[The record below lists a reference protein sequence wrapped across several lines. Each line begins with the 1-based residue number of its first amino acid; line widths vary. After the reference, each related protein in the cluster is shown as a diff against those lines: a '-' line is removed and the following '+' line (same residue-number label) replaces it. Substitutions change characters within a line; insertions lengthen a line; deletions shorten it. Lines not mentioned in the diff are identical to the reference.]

1 MPDREAPEPDPD
13 QPDRRTGPGR
23 RAVLA
28 GGVGVVGAA
37 LTGTWWW
44 RSGRRQFGPDEPK
57 PAGTVGPHD
66 TVVERTDQR
75 RHWSGRTTSVT
86 LTAQQGTLDLAG
98 RQARTWLYD
107 GGPMAA
113 AVRVRAGDRLHARL
127 VNRLEAATT
136 VHWHGLRIRNDMDG
150 VPDVTMPAVRPGD
163 TFDYRFVV
171 PDPGTYWLHS
181 HVGVQRDRGL
191 YAPLIVTDPHEPGD
205 YDHDET
211 IVLDDWTDG
220 VGPTPDAILGELRAG
235 HTGGTVRPVMAPS
248 SPWGPMTS
256 ELTYPLH
263 LANARPP
270 EDPAVIRARPGQRL
284 RLRLINASA
293 ATPYRVAFSGH
304 RMTVTHADG
313 WPVRPT
319 TVDTLLI
326 GMAERYDV
334 LVTVGDGAFGLVAAA
349 EGGKGVAR
357 AVVRTG
363 AGTTPPPT
371 ARPAELRRRLL
382 CYPDLRPVA
391 GTALPKRPVDRTV
404 RLLLSQGTSHP
415 VTWLI
420 DDHAWPHRK
429 PVPVRQGERV
439 RIDLVNASAMAH
451 PIHLHGHTFA
461 LADTGVRKDTVVV
474 LPGKTTSILV
484 QADNPGRWLLHC
496 HNAYHMA
503 LGMTTELDYL
513 T

>member
-1 MPDREAPEPDPD
+1 MPGPEAPEPAGDA
-13 QPDRRTGPGR
+13 DRPTGPVR
-23 RAVLA
+23 RAVLV
-28 GGVGVVGAA
+28 GGLGAVGAA
-37 LTGTWWW
+37 LTGTWWCLT
-44 RSGRRQFGPDEPK
+44 GRQQFAADAPE

-66 TVVERTDQR
+66 TVVERTER
-75 RHWSGRTTSVT
+75 HRHWSGRTSAIT
-86 LTAQQGTLDLAG
+86 LTAQPGTLDLAG
-98 RQARTWLYD
+98 RQARTWLYGD
-107 GGPMAA
+107 GPMSA
-113 AVRVRAGDRLHARL
+113 AVRIGAGDRLRARL
-127 VNRLEAATT
+127 VNRLDAATT

-150 VPDVTMPAVRPGD
+150 VPGLTMPAVPAGG

-205 YDHDET
+205 HDHDET
-211 IVLDDWTDG
+211 VVLDDWTDG
-220 VGPTPDAILGELRAG
+220 VGPTPDAILTELRSG
-235 HTGGTVRPVMAPS
+235 RTGGPVRPVMAPS
-248 SPWGPMTS
+248 SPWGPMLS

-270 EDPAVIRARPGQRL
+270 EDPYVIRAKPGQRL

-293 ATPYRVAFSGH
+293 ATPYRVAFAGH

-334 LVTVGDGAFGLVAAA
+334 VVTVGDGAFGLVAAA
-349 EGGKGVAR
+349 EGGTGAAR
-357 AVVRTG
+357 VVVRTG
-363 AGTTPPPT
+363 SGATSPPGE
-371 ARPAELRRRLL
+371 RPAELTRRLL
-382 CYPDLRPVA
+382 RYADLHPAA
-391 GTALPKRPVDRTV
+391 GSALPTRPVDRTI
-404 RLLLSQGTSHP
+404 RLLLSQGTSRRP
-415 VTWLI
+415 TWLI
-420 DDHAWPHRK
+420 NDQAGPHGK
-429 PVPVRQGERV
+429 PVTVRQGERV

-461 LADTGVRKDTVVV
+461 LADTGLRKDTVVV
-474 LPGKTTSILV
+474 LPGKTTSIRL
-484 QADNPGRWLLHC
+484 QADNPGRWMLHC
-496 HNAYHMA
+496 HNAYHME
-503 LGMTTELDYL
+503 LGMMTELDYL